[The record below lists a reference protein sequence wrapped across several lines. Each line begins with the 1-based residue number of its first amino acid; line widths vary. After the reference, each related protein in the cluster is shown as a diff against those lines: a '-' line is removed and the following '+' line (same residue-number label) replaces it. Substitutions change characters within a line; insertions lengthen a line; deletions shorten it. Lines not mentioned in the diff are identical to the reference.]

1 MMMMMI
7 MIILIII
14 IHNNN
19 TYCLLLTTCYLLLT
33 AYYYLPLTTYAAQPS
48 HEERFKMQMKMS
60 IKIIDK
66 SIGSECRDGRE
77 RAAGSGPA
85 VPRIHPGYLREMR
98 AGGPAKFSFFA
109 HENSVTVFD
118 ANGRRIH
125 GLRQ

>member
-1 MMMMMI
+1 
-7 MIILIII
+7 
-14 IHNNN
+14 
-19 TYCLLLTTCYLLLT
+19 
-33 AYYYLPLTTYAAQPS
+33 
-48 HEERFKMQMKMS
+48 MQMKMS

-109 HENSVTVFD
+109 RKFYKILPNRMVAGSTVSDSPNFD
-118 ANGRRIH
+118 DLPHKMCVGDTGSAQTRVFTCDFFDNPFVGTRPLSL
-125 GLRQ
+125 G